1 MLVSSWDNRRDKGT
15 WEEEEVRPGGAAET
29 KVEVAEGKEGTLQDG
44 FTLFRFCKAFA
55 LTCKPGSERPEGT
68 FPSLVFPSSVLW
80 GAME

>member
-44 FTLFRFCKAFA
+44 FTLFRFCKV
-55 LTCKPGSERPEGT
+55 CMSERPEGT